1 MKVLILKVI
10 LYIPYSKSL
19 KDKRSVIKALKD
31 KIWKRFRASISEID
45 SLDSHKE
52 AVLGIVYTSNNS
64 TLLEKIMNQIIDL
77 IDDSYPGLIHDYNHI
92 IEHY

>member
-19 KDKRSVIKALKD
+19 KDKRSVVKALKD
-31 KIWKRFRASISEID
+31 RIWQKFRASISETD
-45 SLDSHKE
+45 ALDSRKE
-52 AVLGIVYTSNNS
+52 AVLGIVYTSNDS
-64 TLLEKIMNQIIDL
+64 ALLERIMNQILRL
-77 IDDSYPGLIHDYNHI
+77 IEDSYPGLIHDHKYL